1 MLCTESSVL
10 QSLKSLEEI
19 RHTDDDRTQ
28 LTRRGKNVLGRKQS
42 SKPDLKGEEKYL
54 RVTKNQGTLLLDKV
68 AGKSWICPRVEIGK
82 MLEINFLYK
91 EWWDTG
97 EGYPGKLWVSHPQ
110 RCLSPFWI
118 RPWAAESVGWLPSPQ
133 RRAET
138 GWLLGFISTQAIV
151 YFHDFSPKGY
161 HSNTLTV

>member
-68 AGKSWICPRVEIGK
+68 AGKS
-82 MLEINFLYK
+82 
-91 EWWDTG
+91 
-97 EGYPGKLWVSHPQ
+97 
-110 RCLSPFWI
+110 
-118 RPWAAESVGWLPSPQ
+118 
-133 RRAET
+133 
-138 GWLLGFISTQAIV
+138 
-151 YFHDFSPKGY
+151 
-161 HSNTLTV
+161 